1 MTSAS
6 CSRAMEKPAS
16 EKTDVCDVHETDVSD
31 AYVGRP
37 EISAEMIV
45 IELARR
51 LHASGSPAY
60 ELDKRMEDVAAFL
73 GRPATF
79 FSTPTSLFITFAHE
93 EGRTRLLRVYP
104 CDANLGRYA
113 SLYAAQRAIEVER
126 LSPAEAWQ
134 RMETLE
140 STTNIYSL
148 IVQICAYGVAAACFG
163 LLVGGNTTVVVGSAI
178 IGLLTGGLVTGLSRR
193 DYPAHLINIIAGLV
207 ACIASSLVQTRF
219 PGGSVELTSL
229 AALIM
234 LVPGLQLTISINE
247 LATQNLASG
256 SARFAGAMMSMLTLV
271 FGVFMGHSLSHSLVS
286 IPVSTAAH
294 PPTMLVSMATI
305 IPLGL
310 SLAVLFQA
318 RYRDIAWVLA
328 ASFLGYGS
336 LRLTGLW
343 LQPFAAVWAAS
354 LVAGLTSHVISHW
367 RHIPAAV
374 VLIPGLI
381 LLVPGS
387 LGFFGLSAIL
397 MNDDLPGGLRIVSTM
412 LLTAVSIVAGLLT
425 ADVITPLMPGRSFG
439 HGSQTA
445 PLV

>member
-1 MTSAS
+1 MTTAVRPLAAEKSAP
-6 CSRAMEKPAS
+6 RNI
-16 EKTDVCDVHETDVSD
+16 DVHDDPV
-31 AYVGRP
+31 
-37 EISAEMIV
+37 EISAEMVV

-60 ELDKRMEDVAAFL
+60 ELDQRMEDVAAFL

-79 FSTPTSLFITFAHE
+79 FSTPTSLFITFDHE

-104 CDANLGRYA
+104 CDTNLGRYA

-134 RMETLE
+134 RIVSLE
-140 STTNIYSL
+140 SATNIYSHV
-148 IVQICAYGVAAACFG
+148 IQVFAYGVAAACFG
-163 LLVGGNTTVVVGSAI
+163 LLVGGSVTVIATAGI
-178 IGLLTGGLVTGLSRR
+178 IGLMTGALVIGLSLRN
-193 DYPAHLINIIAGLV
+193 YPAHLINIIAAFV
-207 ACIASSLVQTRF
+207 ACIAASLVQTRF
-219 PGGSVELTSL
+219 PNGSVELSSL

-271 FGVFMGHSLSHSLVS
+271 FGVFMGHSLIHSLMS
-286 IPVSTAAH
+286 IPASTAAH
-294 PPTMLVSMATI
+294 PPTMLVSMASI
-305 IPLGL
+305 LPLGL

-318 RYRDIAWVLA
+318 RYRDIAWVLTSA
-328 ASFLGYGS
+328 FLGYGS
-336 LRLTGLW
+336 LRLAGLW
-343 LQPFAAVWAAS
+343 LQPFAAVWAAG
-354 LVAGLTSHVISHW
+354 LVAGVSSHLISRW

-397 MNDDLPGGLRIVSTM
+397 MKDDLPGGLRIVSTM
-412 LLTAVSIVAGLLT
+412 MLTAVSIVAGLLT
-425 ADVITPLMPGRSFG
+425 TDVITPLMTGRAAG
-439 HGSQTA
+439 HRSQTA
-445 PLV
+445 PPV